1 MQKSLLLRGLLAPV
15 LCLAALNAQTSS
27 GQTSGTSDKPDSRSK
42 QLEEKALDL
51 AIDLP
56 AALIIDGRD
65 TKVTPLSTAQKF
77 TVVEKSFFNPFTFLG
92 TGFEAAVDQASNV
105 HQGYG
110 QGANGYGKR
119 YGADI
124 ADNGIDQLFSI
135 GVYPSLFHTD
145 PRYFRVGKGNFFS
158 RGIYASSRVFVTRT
172 DSGGHVFNAPEILG
186 AATSSAI
193 SRTYYPSDERNAG
206 DFAYSM
212 GSRIAFDAAY
222 NLAKEFWPDVRR
234 HLFGPHK

>member
-1 MQKSLLLRGLLAPV
+1 MQKSLLLRGLVVPV
-15 LCLAALNAQTSS
+15 LCLAAAHAQTSS
-27 GQTSGTSDKPDSRSK
+27 GQTSGANDKPDTRAK
-42 QLEEKALDL
+42 QVEEKVLDL

-56 AALIIDGRD
+56 TALIVNGRD
-65 TKVTPLSTAQKF
+65 TKAAPLSTAQKF
-77 TVVEKSFFNPFTFLG
+77 TVVEKDIANPFVFLG
-92 TGFEAAVDQASNV
+92 TGFEAAVDQASDV

-124 ADNGIDQLFSI
+124 ADTAIAEFFAV

-145 PRYFRVGKGNFFS
+145 PRYYRMGKGGFVS
-158 RGIYASSRVFVTRT
+158 RGIYSSSRVFLTRT
-172 DSGGHVFNAPEILG
+172 DSGRHVWNAPEILG
-186 AATSSAI
+186 AATSSGI
-193 SRTYYPSDERNAG
+193 SRAYYPSDERNAG
-206 DFAYSM
+206 DFAYSI

-222 NLAKEFWPDVRR
+222 NLAKEFWPDVRQ